1 MSRSDD
7 PLLNFKLSR
16 CATIWP
22 WPGGVILLVLCIVLG
37 NLSFGS
43 ALFAQAKPT
52 ASKAGDLQVGGLF
65 NLASP
70 DYGPNMLHGFGAY
83 TTFDFRYHWGIE
95 ASFHQLNDSN
105 GKENIYER
113 TYEVGP
119 RYVLHFG
126 PLAPYAKL
134 MVGRGVFQF
143 PPDPRHLEDGPVA
156 NLAYTLWGGGFGT
169 DYHLTPFVNLR
180 VDYELQ
186 QWHSFPPNGL
196 TPRILSFGIAY
207 HFH

>member
-1 MSRSDD
+1 MSRPEE

-16 CATIWP
+16 CVTIRP
-22 WPGGVILLVLCIVLG
+22 RAGGGVLFVLCVVLC
-37 NLSFGS
+37 NFSFS
-43 ALFAQAKPT
+43 TVLFAQAKPT
-52 ASKAGDLQVGGLF
+52 ASEVGDLQVGGLF

-70 DYGPNMLHGFGAY
+70 DYGPNMLRGFGAY
-83 TTFDFRYHWGIE
+83 ATFDFRYRWGVE
-95 ASFHQLNDSN
+95 ASFHQLNDPN

-113 TYEVGP
+113 TYEIGP

-134 MVGRGVFQF
+134 MAGRGVFQF
-143 PPDPRHLEDGPVA
+143 PPDLRHPGDGPAA
-156 NLAYTLWGGGFGT
+156 NLAYTIWGGGFGA
-169 DYHLTPFVNLR
+169 DYHLTPSVNLR
-180 VDYELQ
+180 ADYELQ

-196 TPRILSFGIAY
+196 SPRILSFGVAY

>member
-1 MSRSDD
+1 MQYSIVRQR
-7 PLLNFKLSR
+7 PARAVLLALAVAIVGLNFTTTLS
-16 CATIWP
+16 
-22 WPGGVILLVLCIVLG
+22 G
-37 NLSFGS
+37 
-43 ALFAQAKPT
+43 QARPT

-70 DYGPNMLHGFGAY
+70 DYGPNTLRGIGAY
-83 TTFDFRYHWGIE
+83 ATFDFRYHWGVE
-95 ASFHQLNDSN
+95 ASFHQLNDPD

-113 TYEVGP
+113 TYEIGP

-126 PLAPYAKL
+126 RLAPYAKL

-143 PPDPRHLEDGPVA
+143 PPSPRHPEDGPVA
-156 NLAYTLWGGGFGT
+156 NLAYTIWGGGFGA
-169 DYHLTPFVNLR
+169 DYHLTPSINLR
-180 VDYELQ
+180 ADYELQ

-196 TPRILSFGIAY
+196 TPRVLSFGVAY